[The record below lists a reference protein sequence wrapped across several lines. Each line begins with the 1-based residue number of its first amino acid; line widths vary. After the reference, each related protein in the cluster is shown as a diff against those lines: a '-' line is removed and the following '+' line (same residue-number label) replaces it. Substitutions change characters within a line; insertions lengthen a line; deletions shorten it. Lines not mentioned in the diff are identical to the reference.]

1 MIGVYAIDSMRVRI
15 PLRECTYVSP
25 KLNELIHKV
34 KDETGEII
42 ETETKNWERIEDAGI
57 KTKFSIGT
65 EKIENNYVQC
75 LVMLVNA
82 KMLKKEYLKGIF
94 KDTLPMIYDYLISQN
109 LATFSMDSFLN
120 AYCTDI
126 DIKRDFIEDER
137 VMQDAIKLMVSNT
150 IPHKEMNRGVKKLNN
165 GVEFNTRQN
174 ATNSTPYFKI
184 YGKANE
190 LKTKSLEF
198 ALNHLNDI
206 PNDLQRA
213 EYTIKDSKHLKS
225 LIKSI
230 PNNKL
235 LTLMECTQCDFE
247 NAYQIILRNILGH
260 RMRETQ
266 FIEKNDKMTPTDIVL
281 INALIGLMD
290 AGMTLDRAKVFL
302 MGTMDRVNKSKW
314 NDKLNSY
321 FNAYI
326 KPIENYS
333 NYDKLEDALVKIG
346 YNF

>member
-1 MIGVYAIDSMRVRI
+1 
-15 PLRECTYVSP
+15 
-25 KLNELIHKV
+25 
-34 KDETGEII
+34 
-42 ETETKNWERIEDAGI
+42 
-57 KTKFSIGT
+57 
-65 EKIENNYVQC
+65 
-75 LVMLVNA
+75 MLVNA
-82 KMLKKEYLKGIF
+82 KMLKKDYFKGIF
-94 KDTLPMIYDYLISQN
+94 KDTLPVIYDYLISQN

-126 DIKRDFIEDER
+126 DIKRDFIEDWK
-137 VMQDAIKLMVSNT
+137 VMKDAFKLLDKNT
-150 IPHKEMNRGVKKLNN
+150 IAHKERGKGVYLHSN
-165 GVEFNTRQN
+165 GIEFNTRKN
-174 ATNSTPYFKI
+174 ATNGTPYFKI

-190 LKTKSLEF
+190 LKTKSEGF

-213 EYTIKDSKHLKS
+213 EYTIKDSNHLKS

-235 LTLMECTQCDFE
+235 LTLMECSQCDFE
-247 NAYQIILRNILGH
+247 NAYQIVLRNILNH
-260 RMRETQ
+260 RIAKETQ
-266 FIEKNDKMTPTDIVL
+266 FSDKNDKITPTDIVL

-290 AGMTLDRAKVFL
+290 SGMTLDRAKVFL

-333 NYDKLEDALVKIG
+333 NYDKLENALVKIG
-346 YNF
+346 YSF